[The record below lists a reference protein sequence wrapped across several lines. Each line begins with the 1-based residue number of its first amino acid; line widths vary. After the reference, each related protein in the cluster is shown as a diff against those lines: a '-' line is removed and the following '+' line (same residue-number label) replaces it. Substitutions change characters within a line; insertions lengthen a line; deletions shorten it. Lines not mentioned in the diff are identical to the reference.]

1 MHLSLESVALLKIL
15 FYVYA
20 NANAESS
27 PLSYHL
33 EQLRHEK
40 KQTYPEWQSVKT
52 NFMQKLEK
60 SIMRKFKVVT
70 KTSLHSPSR
79 EI

>member
-1 MHLSLESVALLKIL
+1 MHLSLESVVLLKIL

-20 NANAESS
+20 NAYAESS
-27 PLSYHL
+27 SLSNHL
-33 EQLRHEK
+33 EHLRQEK
-40 KQTYPEWQSVKT
+40 KQTYPEWHSVTT
-52 NFMQKLEK
+52 NFMQKNEK
-60 SIMRKFKVVT
+60 SIIRKFKVVA